1 METAPSS
8 AAERRAKAEGNS
20 GCSEAEV
27 LWCETEESSPQSE
40 GAPAIR
46 SIATGRGHEVD
57 ERRRTVRCHAVCAV
71 GNTSEPL
78 HPLMESP
85 RDLYQRRSWVGRP
98 WQHESTP
105 TSVKHGGRLRK
116 ERDGGH
122 AAEIGRKEEMPV
134 PDPEAAAAVWEHRLL
149 ETEAEALRYRMAA
162 SRLKLNGSQVTA
174 LQEHVAAAL
183 NEELKSLEALEAEA
197 VRQQQQEEQASKYGC
212 AASASAPPLAQ

>member
-85 RDLYQRRSWVGRP
+85 RDLYQRLSWAVAATTAR
-98 WQHESTP
+98 QRKREATP
-105 TSVKHGGRLRK
+105 RHNS
-116 ERDGGH
+116 
-122 AAEIGRKEEMPV
+122 
-134 PDPEAAAAVWEHRLL
+134 
-149 ETEAEALRYRMAA
+149 ALRR
-162 SRLKLNGSQVTA
+162 
-174 LQEHVAAAL
+174 
-183 NEELKSLEALEAEA
+183 
-197 VRQQQQEEQASKYGC
+197 
-212 AASASAPPLAQ
+212 PPENV

>member
-40 GAPAIR
+40 GALAIR

-85 RDLYQRRSWVGRP
+85 RDLYQRRSWLGSG
-98 WQHESTP
+98 ESTP
-105 TSVKHGGRLRK
+105 TSVKHGGRPGGGSVRK
-116 ERDGGH
+116 ERDGG
-122 AAEIGRKEEMPV
+122 AR
-134 PDPEAAAAVWEHRLL
+134 W
-149 ETEAEALRYRMAA
+149 
-162 SRLKLNGSQVTA
+162 
-174 LQEHVAAAL
+174 
-183 NEELKSLEALEAEA
+183 
-197 VRQQQQEEQASKYGC
+197 C
-212 AASASAPPLAQ
+212 